1 MKENEISSFSSE
13 LLSEIFEN
21 LQIPELF
28 KCILVNKKWSANAVR
43 ILWRNPIE
51 FINLNLKLSKDKS
64 YLNII
69 STMIK
74 CLPIEVK
81 INIRTHGINFDEL
94 KEESQPIYD
103 YCSLIKK
110 VPFDIILNAINILF
124 NSLVE
129 KSIIK
134 GKNYLFIKRS
144 NINILNI
151 NINSFIKIKH
161 VIISYF
167 KKSVIF
173 WLINAFLIIEIRKL
187 IQNSF

>member
-1 MKENEISSFSSE
+1 MKENDFTSE

-28 KCILVNKKWSANAVR
+28 KCILVNKKWSANAIR

-51 FINLNLKLSKDKS
+51 FINLNLINSKLSKDKS

-74 CLPIEVK
+74 CLPFEIK
-81 INIRTHGINFDEL
+81 IKISSYRINFDEL
-94 KEESQPIYD
+94 KEESQPMFD

-110 VPFDIILNAINILF
+110 ISFDMILNATNILF

-134 GKNYLFIKRS
+134 GN
-144 NINILNI
+144 
-151 NINSFIKIKH
+151 
-161 VIISYF
+161 
-167 KKSVIF
+167 
-173 WLINAFLIIEIRKL
+173 
-187 IQNSF
+187 